1 MQPLA
6 APVRRR
12 EERHS
17 DLLQIG
23 RARAVILVIERVR
36 ECAGDDVASILFQ
49 LFWREGLGP
58 SNRLAGDPAARP
70 ALPDAML
77 HRKNRTRIPVGD
89 EFGIDA
95 AMITGFAVVIRR
107 ALPSTDG
114 GQVRWRQC
122 SNLPCVHRKIGNAV
136 EADLPGT
143 PLLRGGPF
151 YAFVKISGFSW
162 RPRIDITWR
171 AAGAARIDTHD
182 CIAVRYPP
190 LRVND
195 FPVLISVTR
204 SYGDFRLL
212 FDHPLPGEFPTIL
225 EGVALRI
232 GPVIEDHRKF
242 AVAHGVPR
250 KRRDLQQ
257 SARRRCPVPCRS
269 SHRGER
275 TWFCR
280 SGSREAQHW
289 ARRRR
294 ETSRPRCA
302 PRPARCRCDVRKISA
317 ATGPAR
323 VARRTAN

>member
-122 SNLPCVHRKIGNAV
+122 SNLPCVHRKIGNTV

-151 YAFVKISGFSW
+151 NAFVKISGFSW

-171 AAGAARIDTHD
+171 ATGAARIDTHD

-242 AVAHGVPR
+242 AVAHGAEYVGAQDDAIIHENSGIPFDLHAIADFRPR
-250 KRRDLQQ
+250 RTHWPRPVVLRAGQ
-257 SARRRCPVPCRS
+257 SAVSSSIEAISPKNRS
-269 SHRGER
+269 M
-275 TWFCR
+275 FF
-280 SGSREAQHW
+280 
-289 ARRRR
+289 
-294 ETSRPRCA
+294 
-302 PRPARCRCDVRKISA
+302 
-317 ATGPAR
+317 R
-323 VARRTAN
+323 VMS